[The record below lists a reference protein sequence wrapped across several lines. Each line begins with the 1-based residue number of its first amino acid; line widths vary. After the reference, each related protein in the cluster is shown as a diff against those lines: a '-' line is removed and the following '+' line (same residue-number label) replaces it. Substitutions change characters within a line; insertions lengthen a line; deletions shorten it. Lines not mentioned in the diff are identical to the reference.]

1 MLTNVNIYA
10 IVSLKAGHGLQKYL
24 VNIIPKKRKVTI
36 MSYLQLV
43 EDLMDRYGLDEDTAC
58 REASAILHPETD
70 DADDYDGLEV
80 IA

>member
-1 MLTNVNIYA
+1 MPFKVPCQHN
-10 IVSLKAGHGLQKYL
+10 
-24 VNIIPKKRKVTI
+24 IPKKGKVTI

-58 REASAILHPETD
+58 REASAILHPETY